1 MKTNLLLP
9 HRYQRIGWILLVPA
23 TILGI
28 LLYVI
33 RIDPPDLF
41 EVSVFAIA
49 DVFPFQNEVWFGMT
63 TNNVMDEILTLML
76 IFGALIVVFSR
87 ERTEDELISRI
98 RMESLIWATLVNY
111 AILVFS
117 VTFLFSL
124 AFLQV
129 LIFNM
134 FTILVFFIIRFRW
147 QMYKTKKMLSDEE

>member
-9 HRYQRIGWILLVPA
+9 HRYQRLGWILLLPTA
-23 TILGI
+23 ILMI
-28 LLYVI
+28 VVYVF
-33 RIDPPDLF
+33 RIDSPDLF
-41 EVSVFAIA
+41 EMSVFAIA

-63 TNNVMDEILTLML
+63 TNNVMDEILTLL
-76 IFGALIVVFSR
+76 FFVGALLVVFSR

-111 AILVFS
+111 AILALAVI
-117 VTFLFSL
+117 FLYSL

-147 QMYKTKKMLSDEE
+147 MMYKTKKLASNEE